1 MKQTLI
7 FLAVLSLFAIADAS
21 TPIPMNLQVDGV
33 ERQALVFP
41 PSNPTGKVP
50 LVFAFH
56 GHGGNANGFAVH
68 AGIQNAWPEALV
80 VYPQGLRIPTDVDPQ
95 GLKPGWQ
102 RRPGEV
108 GDRDLKFVDAMVTKL
123 REQYTVDEQHIF
135 AVGFSN
141 GAFFT
146 YLLWAERP
154 QMFAAFAPVAGLPRY
169 SGDPKIPKPAMQ
181 IGGRA
186 DRLVHIED
194 VEHAMAMVREL
205 NGCSGP
211 GEPCGPGCMR
221 YSSNKNAPV
230 EDWIHPGPHIY
241 PPRATPLIV
250 NFFKEIAGGQSAAPS
265 STASSL
271 TGETADDEMGK
282 REDPSEKHGQSA
294 AAIAFRENAKDVSF
308 PSNGLQLRGWIYKP
322 EGDGPFPA
330 IIWNHGSEKNPVRHP
345 ELGMFYTQHGYV
357 LFLPV
362 RHGHDGSPGV
372 YIQDA
377 LKQFAASRKSR
388 QAVERK
394 AVELHEL
401 YNGDVGA
408 AVAWLKKQPFV
419 DSNRVAVTGV
429 SYGGIQTLLAAEKNL
444 GLRAAIPFAPG
455 AMSWA
460 NMELEQREIAAA
472 RDAKVPL
479 FLLQAQNDYSIGPSE
494 TLGPI
499 IRKKGG
505 FNRAK
510 LYPPFGTTHAEGH
523 GGFACWEE
531 GIAVWG
537 NDVIDFLNATG
548 MGNPVAASTTR

>member
-41 PSNPTGKVP
+41 PSNSTGKVP

-108 GDRDLKFVDAMVTKL
+108 GDRDLKFVDAMMTKL
-123 REQYTVDEQHIF
+123 REQYPVDEQHIF
-135 AVGFSN
+135 AVRFSN

-146 YLLWAERP
+146 YLLWAKRP

-205 NGCSGP
+205 NGCSDP

-221 YSSNKNAPV
+221 YSSSKNAPV

-250 NFFKEIAGGQSAAPS
+250 NFFKEIAGG
-265 STASSL
+265 
-271 TGETADDEMGK
+271 
-282 REDPSEKHGQSA
+282 H
-294 AAIAFRENAKDVSF
+294 
-308 PSNGLQLRGWIYKP
+308 
-322 EGDGPFPA
+322 
-330 IIWNHGSEKNPVRHP
+330 
-345 ELGMFYTQHGYV
+345 
-357 LFLPV
+357 
-362 RHGHDGSPGV
+362 
-372 YIQDA
+372 IQDA
-377 LKQFAASRKSR
+377 LKQFAANRKSR

-401 YNGDVGA
+401 YNRDVGA
-408 AVAWLKKQPFV
+408 AAAWLKKQPFV

-460 NMELEQREIAAA
+460 NMELEQREIAAVQ
-472 RDAKVPL
+472 DAKVPL
-479 FLLQAQNDYSIGPSE
+479 FLLQSRNDYSIGPSE

-531 GIAVWG
+531 GIAIWG

-548 MGNPVAASTTR
+548 MGNPVAASNTR